1 MTKQVVE
8 IDGVR
13 FDDLEGFYDEVSD
26 HLIPGLRWG
35 RNLDAFKDILTW
47 REEAYIL
54 RWLNSDH
61 SRKVLG
67 QTVFDKLV
75 EIIRLHRL
83 DTDPIVELE
92 LK

>member
-8 IDGVR
+8 IDGLR

-26 HLIPGLRWG
+26 NLIPGLRWG
-35 RNLDAFKDILTW
+35 RNLDAFNDILTW

-61 SRKVLG
+61 SRNVLG
-67 QTVFDKLV
+67 QIVFDTLV
-75 EIIRLHRL
+75 EIIRRHGL